1 MQVTLLSRALLA
13 ALLSTGIS
21 LAWAKS
27 GASGTVTIEGTSW
40 PVADAAAT
48 LEGDKMEIVF
58 AQKPFDRDA
67 WADDGEF
74 GFFDLMEFKD
84 NAARDAQSLT
94 ITLDKDD
101 GSYAG
106 HNVKTA
112 TGGGGGF
119 DSAHDL
125 SVKLTARDDKHV
137 AGTLKMTDDP
147 AAEISFDLPF
157 IKYGPMARVGT
168 PLPSDGGEPGKALL
182 AVINATHAGNFD
194 QMLALTH
201 PDRRERMQNAK
212 TSGETAKMLEMQQK
226 FTPKISKITG
236 GGINGDKA
244 WIEFE
249 GADGGGA
256 MKGSATLNRVDGQW
270 YVKGLKA
277 KRGG

>member
-1 MQVTLLSRALLA
+1 MKHAILPHALLA
-13 ALLSTGIS
+13 ALLVLGTSPVLG
-21 LAWAKS
+21 KS
-27 GASGTVTIEGTSW
+27 GATGTVTIDGQTW

-84 NAARDAQSLT
+84 NAKRDAQSLT
-94 ITLDKDD
+94 ISLDKED

-106 HNVKTA
+106 HNIKSA

-119 DSAHDL
+119 DNAHDE
-125 SVKLTARDDKHV
+125 SVTLTARDDKHV
-137 AGTLKMTDDP
+137 AGTLKMSDDP
-147 AAEISFDLPF
+147 AAEISFDLP
-157 IKYGPMARVGT
+157 ITKYGPMARVGT
-168 PLPSDGGEPGKALL
+168 PLPADGGEPGKALM

-201 PDRRERMQNAK
+201 PDRRERIQKAK
-212 TSGETAKMLEMQQK
+212 ASGETAKMLEMAQK

-244 WIEFE
+244 WIEFD
-249 GADGGGA
+249 GTNGGGA
-256 MKGSATLNRVDGQW
+256 MKGSASLTRVDGQW
-270 YVKGLKA
+270 FVKGLKA
-277 KRGG
+277 KSGG